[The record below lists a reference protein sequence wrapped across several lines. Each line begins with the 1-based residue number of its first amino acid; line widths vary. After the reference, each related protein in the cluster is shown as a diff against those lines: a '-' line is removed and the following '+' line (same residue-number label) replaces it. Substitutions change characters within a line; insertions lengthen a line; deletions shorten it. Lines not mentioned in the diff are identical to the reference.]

1 MAEILLFHHAG
12 GLTEGVQQFA
22 QTLRDA
28 GHTVHTPD
36 LFEGRTFD
44 DVNDGVA
51 FARSIGDDVLSQR
64 ASDAASAAPRATVF
78 GGMSMG
84 TAFAT
89 LNVIQRGASRAFFLY
104 GVVDPGW
111 FGASWPDGVPVQA
124 HLTDKDPWREPEVE
138 PTFEK
143 FGELFVYPG
152 DGHLFLEP
160 GHADYDE
167 ATARTATTRVLTFL
181 EGEPQRS

>member
-36 LFEGRTFD
+36 LFEGHTFA

-51 FARSIGDDVLSQR
+51 YAQGIGHDVFADRAVEAANGLPDVS
-64 ASDAASAAPRATVF
+64 VF

-124 HLTDKDPWREPEVE
+124 HITANDPWREPEVE
-138 PTFEK
+138 PAFET

-152 DGHLFLEP
+152 DGHLFVEP
-160 GHADYDE
+160 GHPDYDE
-167 ATARTATTRVLTFL
+167 AAAKLATERVLDFL
-181 EGEPQRS
+181 EREP

>member
-36 LFEGRTFD
+36 LFEGRTFA

-64 ASDAASAAPRATVF
+64 ATDAASAAPSATVF
-78 GGMSMG
+78 GGMSLG

-124 HLTDKDPWREPEVE
+124 HLTENDPWREPEVE
-138 PTFEK
+138 PAFEK

-160 GHADYDE
+160 SHVDYDE
-167 ATARTATTRVLTFL
+167 AAAATATERVLAFL
-181 EGEPQRS
+181 SAADGR

>member
-12 GLTEGVQQFA
+12 GLTEGVHQFA

-36 LFEGRTFD
+36 LFEGRTFE
-44 DVNDGVA
+44 DVKDGVA
-51 FARSIGDDVLSQR
+51 FARSIGDEVLSQR
-64 ASDAASAAPRATVF
+64 ATDAATGFPEADVF

-84 TAFAT
+84 TGFAT

-138 PTFEK
+138 PTFET
-143 FGELFVYPG
+143 FGEMFVYPG
-152 DGHLFLEP
+152 DGHLFLEA
-160 GHADYDE
+160 GHADYDAAAAAL
-167 ATARTATTRVLTFL
+167 ATERLLAFLSGADAR
-181 EGEPQRS
+181 

>member
-36 LFEGRTFD
+36 LFDGRTFP

-51 FARSIGDDVLSQR
+51 FAQGIGEEVFAQR
-64 ASDAASAAPRATVF
+64 ATEVAGGLPDVTVY

-84 TAFAT
+84 CAFAT
-89 LNVIQRGASRAFFLY
+89 LQVVQRGASRAFFLY

-111 FGASWPDGVPVQA
+111 FGATWPDGVPVQA
-124 HLTDKDPWREPEVE
+124 HLSDKDPWREPEVE
-138 PTFEK
+138 PTFET

-152 DGHLFLEP
+152 EGHLFLEP
-160 GHADYDE
+160 SHPDYDAAAAKL
-167 ATARTATTRVLTFL
+167 ATERVLAFL
-181 EGEPQRS
+181 SEGAAR